1 LTVTPLACPSLAA
14 SLTKPVTIVAPP
26 PNQRYV
32 ALNAVENRNLQ
43 LEARNLGGANYLWT
57 PPSGLSNPA
66 ILNPIFNFNTEV
78 DYVVTI
84 TTGIGCIIKDTQ
96 LVRIFKEKE
105 IYVPK
110 GFSPNGDGNN
120 DKIFPRLVGVRT
132 LTYFKVYNR
141 WGQLLYQTSNP
152 DEGWDGIYRGVKQ
165 PMETYVWMA
174 EGIDIDNNTI
184 RRTGNF
190 LLLR

>member
-1 LTVTPLACPSLAA
+1 LNSA
-14 SLTKPVTIVAPP
+14 TI
-26 PNQRYV
+26 
-32 ALNAVENRNLQ
+32 
-43 LEARNLGGANYLWT
+43 
-57 PPSGLSNPA
+57 S
-66 ILNPIFNFNTEV
+66 NPIFNYNREV
-78 DYVVTI
+78 DYVITI
-84 TTGIGCIIKDTQ
+84 TTGIGCVIKDTQ

-141 WGQLLYQTSNP
+141 WGQLLYQTSNIN
-152 DEGWDGIYRGVKQ
+152 EGWDGTFRGTKQ
-165 PMETYVWMA
+165 PIETYVWIA
-174 EGIDIDNNTI
+174 EGVDIDNNSI
-184 RRTGNF
+184 KRTGTF